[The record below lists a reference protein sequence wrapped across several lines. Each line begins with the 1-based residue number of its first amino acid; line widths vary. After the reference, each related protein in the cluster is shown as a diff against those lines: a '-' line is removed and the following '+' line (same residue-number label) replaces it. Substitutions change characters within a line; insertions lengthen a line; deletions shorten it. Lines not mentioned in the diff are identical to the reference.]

1 MGLSPIAG
9 IREVGT
15 VNSTRAD
22 REVTPPFA
30 LDRSGRTED
39 DAYNEHKEDAERG
52 LEEEDAEQADEA
64 NESAETSAI
73 PPDRDNTVDF
83 VA

>member
-1 MGLSPIAG
+1 MGLSPIAS
-9 IREVGT
+9 ICEVGT
-15 VNSTRAD
+15 VSSARAD
-22 REVTPPFA
+22 REVAPPFA
-30 LDRSGRTED
+30 LDRSGRMED
-39 DAYNEHKEDAERG
+39 DAYKERREDAERG

-73 PPDRDNTVDF
+73 PLDPDNTVDL